1 MYYYYGFLFFVPDS
15 GFANQLKVAAES
27 LYSFAK
33 TYTGK
38 YTDCVHDAGDFYR
51 YGCHL
56 LYETLFYYMLNIML
70 IMLY

>member
-33 TYTGK
+33 TDTGK
-38 YTDCVHDAGDFYR
+38 YTDCVHDAGDVYR

-56 LYETLFYYMLNIML
+56 FL
-70 IMLY
+70 